1 VAHVHLRWLNQFPAN
16 LETILTRYKK
26 ILIPEINMGQLRA
39 IIQANFLV
47 PTIGLNKVK
56 GKPFAVVEI
65 VQKIKELL
73 S

>member
-1 VAHVHLRWLNQFPAN
+1 
-16 LETILTRYKK
+16 
-26 ILIPEINMGQLRA
+26 MGQLRTV
-39 IIQANFLV
+39 IQANFLV

-65 VQKIKELL
+65 IQKIKELL